1 MKQKSIFESIY
12 KITIPNDMGTYC
24 LGKFLQEK
32 CGNEKC
38 EKYHFFSYIKFFDYN
53 GKQYGLVGGKTNY
66 PLPDILF
73 GYLSKND
80 NRISRTFL
88 DDKQLQ

>member
-1 MKQKSIFESIY
+1 MIWEHIVWENFYKKNAAMKNVKNIIFSRIS
-12 KITIPNDMGTYC
+12 N
-24 LGKFLQEK
+24 FLII
-32 CGNEKC
+32 
-38 EKYHFFSYIKFFDYN
+38 H